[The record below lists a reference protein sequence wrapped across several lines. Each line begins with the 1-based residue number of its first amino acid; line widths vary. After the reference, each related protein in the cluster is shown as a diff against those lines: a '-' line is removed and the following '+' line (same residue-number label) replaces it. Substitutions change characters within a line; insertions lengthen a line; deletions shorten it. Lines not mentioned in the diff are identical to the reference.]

1 MPKKKV
7 VKRIIA
13 VIVIIAIG
21 MGGYLGYKKFIA
33 KPDRE
38 RPAFAHNSITER
50 VTKQDMQETITAS
63 GSVLLDDEI
72 EVYAEGETN
81 KIKTILV
88 EEGDMVEAGQLL
100 VEYDVE
106 DTKEELENKIRD
118 LKRDIQ
124 NAQLNIES
132 TILPTSDDEITKLE
146 NEVTK
151 AEKNLYDAQVSLS
164 NYDTKITQQQ
174 TTIDNA
180 KKDMEKALKE
190 YEDNAKLL
198 EVGGVSQSEYD
209 ESGDSYKKAQDT
221 YNQALDSMEE
231 IKKEQQSAGLNI
243 KTLENSVTEARNSLE
258 KAKDIFSDDAT
269 KIKYEQQKLT
279 LEGLQVSLSD
289 YQKDLEELVYYTYSD
304 VSGKVTEVCVDE
316 GTFTEENTV
325 ILKIADFGNLV
336 VSANI
341 EEYDAPNIEEGQRVE
356 MTSDGLEGK
365 VYTGTVRKVNP
376 SASSA
381 TSMMGTETVVPIEI
395 TVDNPD
401 GVLKPNYSLDLEI
414 MVVDRSDV
422 LAVSASA
429 VGHDAETD
437 EYYVYK
443 AESDKTVKKTVIDVG
458 QYGEVSVEILSGINE
473 GDEIVTSITDDIK
486 DGMTIDELRVLSVT
500 NQNQSSKQNGGN
512 EDDRNQGFNQMLQ
525 PGGSGGNRSGG
536 GMPPGM

>member
-1 MPKKKV
+1 MPKKKA
-7 VKRIIA
+7 VKSIIA

-21 MGGYLGYKKFIA
+21 TCGYLGYKKFIA
-33 KPDRE
+33 KPNRE
-38 RPAFAHNSITER
+38 MSAFAHNSLTER

-100 VEYDVE
+100 AEYDVE

-151 AEKNLYDAQVSLS
+151 AEKNLYDAQVSLY

-180 KKDMEKALKE
+180 KRDMEKALKE

-243 KTLENSVTEARNSLE
+243 KTLENSVTEAKNSLE

-279 LEGLQVSLSD
+279 LEGLQVSLSV

-325 ILKIADFGNLV
+325 ILKIADFDNLI

-356 MTSDGLEGK
+356 MTSDGLEDK
-365 VYTGTVRKVNP
+365 VYTGTVRKVDP

-429 VGHDAETD
+429 VGHDADTG

-486 DGMTIDELRVLSVT
+486 DGMTIDELRTLSAA
-500 NQNQSSKQNGGN
+500 NQTQSGKQNGGN

-525 PGGSGGNRSGG
+525 PGGAGGNRAGG